1 MSELRHDPIQRRWV
15 IISTERGLRPMDLQ
29 PVAQPV
35 AQPQS
40 TCPFCRGQERHTP
53 PEIARVGDGNGS
65 WDARVVPNKFPA
77 LGIEGD
83 IDRRAV
89 GQFDRMNGIGAH
101 EVVIETPDHATDLAE
116 TPLGRFAAVL
126 RLYRDR
132 LADLMRDPRLR
143 FVIVFKN
150 HGDAAGASLSHP
162 HSQIIATPVTPLA
175 VAAELQAARE
185 HYNVKE
191 RCLFC
196 DIMHQELAEQRR
208 VVVADAD
215 FVTIAPYASR
225 NPFEMMLMPRRHA
238 HDFSRCDDAMLLALA
253 CHFREVLRRMKAALG
268 DVPYNFILHTAP
280 NSIHSVDVRGD
291 YWKTLHLDW
300 HWHFEILPR
309 LTRVAGFEWGTG
321 FYINPT
327 APEDAA
333 RYLREVD
340 PS

>member
-1 MSELRHDPIQRRWV
+1 
-15 IISTERGLRPMDLQ
+15 MDLQ